1 MNNRDKEEL
10 ENALL
15 GFFIIVIL
23 FCIGAMLE
31 SAERQIMNF

>member
-1 MNNRDKEEL
+1 MTKKEKEEL

-31 SAERQIMNF
+31 SAEHHVMNL